1 MLKGT
6 RKRLGLTT
14 LDASVAIDPVSD
26 DKTAIVTV
34 GVFSEM
40 FAADRPVDAP
50 SPKRFCA
57 AT

>member
-1 MLKGT
+1 M
-6 RKRLGLTT
+6 TT

-26 DKTAIVTV
+26 DKTAIVTL

-40 FAADRPVDAP
+40 FAVDRPVDAP